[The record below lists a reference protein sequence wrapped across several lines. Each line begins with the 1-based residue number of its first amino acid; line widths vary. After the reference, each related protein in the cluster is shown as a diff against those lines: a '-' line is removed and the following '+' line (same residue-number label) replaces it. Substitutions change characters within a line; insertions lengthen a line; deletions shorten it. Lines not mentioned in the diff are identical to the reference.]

1 VTGGRHEG
9 MIDGMRRHAWWTM
22 LAALVMAPALVAGS
36 TAAAAHGAPAGAAP
50 GAVSAGPP
58 MGPRAAGPAVDSPV
72 AGIGADPAGGYWLV
86 TAAGGVYPYGA
97 ASSEGSAAGDALA
110 APVVGM
116 ASTAGGGGYWLV
128 ASDGGVFAYGA
139 PFLGSMGGRRLDA
152 PVVGGA
158 ADPVTGGYWLVAA
171 DGGVFAYGA
180 PFLGSTG
187 GRRLDAPVVG
197 MASTADGGGYWLV
210 ASDGGVF
217 AYGDA
222 RFAGSMGGRRLAEP
236 VVGMAADPVTGG
248 YWLVAADGGVFA
260 YGAPFLGSTGGRSLP
275 RAVAGVAASGGTGY
289 WLAGADGT
297 VYALGDAPDDGSLA
311 VLPLAGLTVVL
322 DPGHDGGNGSNTGII
337 DRPINGGGFTEP
349 CDTVGT
355 ATDSG
360 YPEHA
365 FNWAVALAAR
375 AQLQGDGARVVLTR
389 GSDTGVG
396 PCVNV
401 RAAIADEL
409 HAAAAVSIHADG
421 GPPGGSG
428 FSVDTP
434 VGVVSSISDNRGI
447 VGPSSQLGVDVRNAF
462 ESVAG
467 EPTADYTGTAG
478 IVPRSDL
485 GGLNLS
491 TVPKVLIECANMRNA
506 HDAAL
511 TESPPW
517 QQLAG
522 QGIAAGVEDY
532 LEAAL
537 RT

>member
-1 VTGGRHEG
+1 MTGRRRAG
-9 MIDGMRRHAWWTM
+9 IITGMRRRLRGAV
-22 LAALVMAPALVAGS
+22 LAALLGTPALVAGP
-36 TAAAAHGAPAGAAP
+36 AAAGGAP
-50 GAVSAGPP
+50 GATPPASRAGA
-58 MGPRAAGPAVDSPV
+58 RAGGPAVDSPV
-72 AGIGADPAGGYWLV
+72 AGVAAGPAGGYWLV
-86 TAAGGVYPYGA
+86 TAAGGVYPFGA
-97 ASSEGSAAGDALA
+97 ASSQGSAAGVALA
-110 APVVGM
+110 SPVVGM
-116 ASTAGGGGYWLV
+116 APTADGAGYWLG
-128 ASDGGVFAYGA
+128 AADGGVFAYGDA
-139 PFLGSMGGRRLDA
+139 RFAGSLGGRRLDA
-152 PVVGGA
+152 PVVGVAG
-158 ADPVTGGYWLVAA
+158 DPATGGYWLVAA

-187 GRRLDAPVVG
+187 GHRLDAPVVG
-197 MASTADGGGYWLV
+197 MAPTADGAGYWLV
-210 ASDGGVF
+210 ARDGGVF

-222 RFAGSMGGRRLAEP
+222 RFAGSMGRRRLALP
-236 VVGMAADPVTGG
+236 VVGMAGDPATGG

-260 YGAPFLGSTGGRSLP
+260 YDAPFLGSTGGQTLP
-275 RAVAGVAASGGTGY
+275 RAVAGVAAAGGAGY
-289 WLAGADGT
+289 WTAGADGT
-297 VYALGDAPDDGSLA
+297 VHAFGDAPDDGSLA
-311 VLPLAGLTVVL
+311 VLALAGLTVVV
-322 DPGHDGGNGSNTGII
+322 DPGHDGGNGAHPAVIG
-337 DRPINGGGFTEP
+337 RPIDGGGFTEP

-355 ATDSG
+355 ATDAG

-365 FNWAVALAAR
+365 FTWAVALTAQ

-401 RAAIADEL
+401 RAAIADQL

-434 VGVVSSISDNRGI
+434 LPVVSSISDNRAI
-447 VGPSSQLGVDVRNAF
+447 VGPSAQLGRDVRDAF
-462 ESVAG
+462 ESVAA

-491 TVPKVLIECANMRNA
+491 TVPKVLVECANMRNA

-511 TESPPW
+511 TVSPQW

-522 QGIAAGVEDY
+522 QGIAAGVATY
-532 LEAAL
+532 LEDAL